1 MSSERK
7 LLDFFKVICEYFFWV
22 IFKMLVFVLIELPKS
37 PKHAYPLQDKKK
49 SLRPFSELNCFSSSC
64 WKLSQRR
71 REQQW
76 LLLIVL
82 LFFYITGHLSV
93 GEADTAYNW
102 ELNTLTW
109 RIQSAKQLKGVA
121 SAALVIMKQVHQRGN
136 KSGMALKLK
145 ATDISSFHIFPTECF
160 FNVLSTVLYF
170 FLNGGESH
178 RFVFTP
184 VNSVVFRFLYY

>member
-7 LLDFFKVICEYFFWV
+7 LLDIFKVTCEYFFWV
-22 IFKMLVFVLIELPKS
+22 IFKMLVFVLIEFTKTCLS
-37 PKHAYPLQDKKK
+37 SEGLKK

-136 KSGMALKLK
+136 KSGMALKLE
-145 ATDISSFHIFPTECF
+145 ATDIFSFHIFPTECF
-160 FNVLSTVLYF
+160 FNVLSSVLYF
-170 FLNGGESH
+170 FLTGGESH